1 MDRKLYLEL
10 CQKVSMLKELAG
22 IKQNLL
28 NDMLV
33 EYDSITYYPVAYKL
47 WFKNGETQ
55 HTAILHSLTT
65 NTIIE
70 CELRKVIPSEQ
81 TRNNSVN

>member
-1 MDRKLYLEL
+1 MQRDIFLQL
-10 CQKVSMLKELAG
+10 CQKVSTLKELAG
-22 IKQNLL
+22 IKQNLS

-70 CELRKVIPSEQ
+70 CELKKVIPSEQ
-81 TRNNSVN
+81 TRSN